1 MASAEDEAFNIDGNS
16 FNSDLYLSKLLKE
29 GNLKQI
35 MEKECEIVRES
46 QYLHSEMQTLVYENY
61 NKFISATDTVRK
73 MRKDFKNMQAEMER
87 LNANMEKITQFSGT
101 ISDSLKDSRG
111 AVDKLC
117 ETGQLLRKLQFL
129 FLLPSRLN
137 ESIAKGLYSDAV
149 SDYLHAQRVLERY
162 GSQPSFQ
169 GIQKECEEIVN
180 QLITLLK
187 ERLATHDAT
196 AAQLAESVCLLVQL
210 QGSDE
215 ALNEKFL
222 CSSEPRLL
230 NHLETLKDTNNC
242 SDLLEWVERGNS
254 GLLADLCIV
263 VSSYNEMFLATANSD
278 SVIQNLNHFTENIML
293 KYLELAKVQFESN
306 AIKSGTEIL
315 VRSLDKFYR
324 RLQAINQQIHG
335 NDYANEA
342 ADIVMTVILSK
353 GQNYFNMIKAQFW
366 ERLVSIRQSI
376 ASKTSGDLK
385 EMLSSLQ
392 VFIMEKVQASLQ
404 DLMIFLQSGLS
415 FSFKPACVNCVV
427 KACIDLVSDTITD
440 LVSVVK
446 GFCVLQAT
454 NNSTPAQL
462 LLILS
467 KLCYELQ
474 NSGINCLLS
483 QGNTLLDKAS
493 HLAESVCIPDSL
505 GINLCKHAGE
515 GAQTLLDSYVNHV
528 GLKVSQMLRVSV
540 LSREW
545 IRVPEP
551 RGVRAVAR
559 RVLEALAAAEQDAL
573 QLYDSGT
580 TTRQSSDSSRRTHSL
595 SASKLPYR
603 SNWSNGVLDSSLASN
618 INKLFSEKIEIFS
631 PVEPTKVSIM
641 TGIVKI
647 SLKTFLE
654 CVRLRTYSRY
664 GLQQMQVDIH
674 YLQLYLWQYVHDENL
689 VHILLDEVLGSVINR
704 CIDPRLMEPSVV
716 EIICER
722 G

>member
-1 MASAEDEAFNIDGNS
+1 MDNSDDETFNVDGNNFS
-16 FNSDLYLSKLLKE
+16 SEAYLSKLLKQA
-29 GNLKQI
+29 NLKQI
-35 MEKECEIVRES
+35 MEKECIVVRES

-73 MRKDFKNMQAEMER
+73 MRKDFKNMQAELER
-87 LNANMEKITQFSGT
+87 LNTNMEKITNLSGS
-101 ISDSLKDSRG
+101 ISESLKDSRG

-117 ETGQLLRKLQFL
+117 ATGQLLRKLQFL

-149 SDYLHAQRVLERY
+149 SDYLHAQRVLENY

-180 QLITLLK
+180 KLIVLLK
-187 ERLATHDAT
+187 ERLATHEAT
-196 AAQLAESVCLLVQL
+196 ASQLAESVCLLVQL
-210 QGSDE
+210 QGTHE
-215 ALNEKFL
+215 ALHEKFL

-230 NHLETLKDTNNC
+230 NHLEGLKDMNSC
-242 SDLLEWVERGNS
+242 SDLLEWVEKGNT

-263 VSSYNEMFLATANSD
+263 VSSYNEMFSTNAND
-278 SVIQNLNHFTENIML
+278 DVIQNLNNFIDNIMS
-293 KYLELAKVQFESN
+293 KYLELAKIQFEAYS
-306 AIKSGTEIL
+306 IKSGTDIL

-324 RLQAINQQIHG
+324 RLQAINHQIHG
-335 NDYANEA
+335 NDYPTEA
-342 ADIVMTVILSK
+342 ANIVMAVISTK
-353 GQNYFNMIKAQFW
+353 GQNYFTMIKMQFW
-366 ERLVSIRQSI
+366 ERLISIRQSI
-376 ASKTSGDLK
+376 ASKTSCDLK

-392 VFIMEKVQASLQ
+392 VFLMEKIQASLQ

-415 FSFKPACVNCVV
+415 FSFKAPCVNCVV
-427 KACIDLVSDTITD
+427 KTCTDFVTNIINDLIT
-440 LVSVVK
+440 VVK
-446 GFCVLQAT
+446 GFCISQPS
-454 NNSTPAQL
+454 NSNTPPQL

-474 NSGINCLLS
+474 NSGIDCLLT
-483 QGNTLLDKAS
+483 QGNILLDKAS
-493 HLAESVCIPDSL
+493 HLSESVSMPENLS
-505 GINLCKHAGE
+505 GSLCKSAGE
-515 GAQTLLDSYVNHV
+515 GAQILLDNFVNHM

-551 RGVRAVAR
+551 RGVRAVVR
-559 RVLEALAAAEQDAL
+559 RVLEALAATEQVAL
-573 QLYDSGT
+573 QLYDTGV
-580 TTRQSSDSSRRTHSL
+580 TTRQSSDSSRRTHSM

-603 SNWSNGVLDSSLASN
+603 SSWSNGVLDSSLASN

-704 CIDPRLMEPSVV
+704 CVDPRLMEPSVV